1 MPFAEGI
8 LRAEGVHKA
17 FGDTKALDGIS
28 LEVAAGELVAIMG
41 PSGSG
46 KSTLVHSLAGIIP
59 VDAGSITYRSTELSR
74 LSDNERTTLRRT
86 DFGFVFQFGQLLNE
100 LSCLDNVALPLL
112 LNRTSHD
119 EAYRTAAQR
128 LAELGLTD
136 QSDKLVGELS
146 GGQAQRVAV
155 ARALVHRPSVV
166 FADEPTG
173 SLDSL
178 NGERVMELL
187 TSSTKQLGTTLLLIT
202 HDPKVAAYCERLV
215 IVRDGRIAA
224 TEKASA
230 S

>member
-1 MPFAEGI
+1 VPSAEAI
-8 LRAEGVHKA
+8 LRAEDVHKS

-59 VDAGSITYRSTELSR
+59 VDGGSITYRSTELSR
-74 LSDNERTTLRRT
+74 LSDNERTILRRT

-119 EAYRTAAQR
+119 EAYRTAAER
-128 LAELGLTD
+128 LTELGLTD

-155 ARALVHRPSVV
+155 ARALVHRPAVV

-178 NGERVMELL
+178 NGERVMEML
-187 TSSTKQLGTTLLLIT
+187 TESTKQLGTTLLLIT

-215 IVRDGRIAA
+215 IVRDGRIAV

-230 S
+230 P

>member
-1 MPFAEGI
+1 VPFAEGI

-17 FGDTKALDGIS
+17 FGDTKALDGMS

-178 NGERVMELL
+178 NG
-187 TSSTKQLGTTLLLIT
+187 
-202 HDPKVAAYCERLV
+202 
-215 IVRDGRIAA
+215 DG
-224 TEKASA
+224 
-230 S
+230 